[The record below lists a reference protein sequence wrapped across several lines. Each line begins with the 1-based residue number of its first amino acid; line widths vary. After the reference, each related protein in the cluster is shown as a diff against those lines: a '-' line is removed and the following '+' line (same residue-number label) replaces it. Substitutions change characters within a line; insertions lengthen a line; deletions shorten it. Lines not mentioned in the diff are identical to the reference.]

1 MEFAIFNIF
10 VLLIVAVLQWYQFR
24 KVLKENSNE
33 IARMRDINHAIA
45 EKLWNKTTENRSLKA
60 LLGKKVCAIY
70 Q

>member
-10 VLLIVAVLQWYQFR
+10 VLLVIVVWQRAQFR
-24 KVLKENSNE
+24 RAIKAKNDE

-60 LLGKKVCAIY
+60 LLGKKV
-70 Q
+70 